1 MRIATTRG
9 GDAVS
14 VLTPEQQAQ
23 QAETLKRAIQVAAK
37 KGAALTSDDL
47 KSITPAPIMVTP
59 DAVVPDAVVPDA
71 DKERADDAGEE
82 SFFAQ
87 YKTPLIISGL
97 LLGGIILNYLA
108 TKRKK

>member
-59 DAVVPDAVVPDA
+59 DAVVPDA
-71 DKERADDAGEE
+71 DKERADDAVKE

>member
-23 QAETLKRAIQVAAK
+23 QAETLRRAIQVAAK

-59 DAVVPDAVVPDA
+59 DAVVPDA
-71 DKERADDAGEE
+71 DKERADDAVKE
-82 SFFAQ
+82 SFFSQ

>member
-59 DAVVPDAVVPDA
+59 DAVPSETDVA
-71 DKERADDAGEE
+71 RADDAGEK

>member
-14 VLTPEQQAQ
+14 VLTPEQKAQ

-59 DAVVPDAVVPDA
+59 DAVTPDQEQERAGDTDA
-71 DKERADDAGEE
+71 DSQ

-87 YKTPLIISGL
+87 YKTPLLIGGL
-97 LLGGIILNYLA
+97 LLGGIILYYFMN
-108 TKRKK
+108 KRKK

>member
-59 DAVVPDAVVPDA
+59 DAVVPDA
-71 DKERADDAGEE
+71 DKERADDAGKE

-97 LLGGIILNYLA
+97 LLGGIILYYLA

>member
-1 MRIATTRG
+1 MRVATTRG

-59 DAVVPDAVVPDA
+59 DAVVPDA
-71 DKERADDAGEE
+71 DKERADDAGNE

-87 YKTPLIISGL
+87 YKTPLIIGGL
-97 LLGGIILNYLA
+97 LLGGIILYYFMN
-108 TKRKK
+108 KPKKS

>member
-23 QAETLKRAIQVAAK
+23 QAETLRRAIQVAAK

-59 DAVVPDAVVPDA
+59 DAVVPDA
-71 DKERADDAGEE
+71 DKERADDAVKE